1 MVANLAIFFEKDK
14 KKKKKMELPPFFL
27 IIAKNMRVKCTKC
40 KVCYCTNHNVTL
52 HVTDYSRCSS
62 LP

>member
-1 MVANLAIFFEKDK
+1 MGANLAIFSEKTK
-14 KKKKKMELPPFFL
+14 KKKKKNGVAPIFL
-27 IIAKNMRVKCTKC
+27 IIARNMRVKCTKC

>member
-14 KKKKKMELPPFFL
+14 KKKKKNGVAPIFL
-27 IIAKNMRVKCTKC
+27 IIARNMRVKCTKC